1 MEPSYNYI
9 DFKFKY
15 SFLQSNYCRM
25 LSSLK
30 KNPEPNQELLEE
42 TSHLLDI
49 LNAKLYDIEMNNQEI
64 NKDQLKEYA
73 ENQKI
78 IEALKP
84 LYIMAKIALH

>member
-1 MEPSYNYI
+1 MEPSYTYI

-30 KNPEPNQELLEE
+30 KNPEPNQYLLEE
-42 TSHLLDI
+42 ASHLLDV

-64 NKDQLKEYA
+64 NQDQLKDYA

-84 LYIMAKIALH
+84 LYIMAKMSLQ